1 MKMKKR
7 STALFAMTLALACI
21 ISGCSGCAMFKANR
35 IRTERASVHDLV
47 AVGHNISDAQ
57 RILIAQGYAL
67 RYEKPIHP
75 TQAKDYVQQLV
86 IIGETNPTAG
96 DTVFY
101 VTSGG
106 KHPLRRESPYV
117 VIEAGNDGII
127 TRVE

>member
-1 MKMKKR
+1 MLEAKQ
-7 STALFAMTLALACI
+7 
-21 ISGCSGCAMFKANR
+21 

-47 AVGHNISDAQ
+47 AVGHNISNAQ
-57 RILIAQGYAL
+57 RILIAQGYPL
-67 RYEKPIHP
+67 RYEKPIYP

-86 IIGETNPTAG
+86 IIGETNPTAS
-96 DTVFY
+96 DTFSY

-106 KHPLRRESPYV
+106 ENPLRRESPYV